1 MKKNDKYDELRDEC
15 FKFTEK
21 LLYEYKHMKSHIEQL
36 EYLKNSIKSEDNIT
50 MRAITYDDIKVS
62 PTYKISNVV
71 RDGVID
77 SVKVSQ
83 EIEIDLYH
91 EKSLLKKIDKAI
103 NNLDS
108 VRKEIIK
115 LRYFDKIEWNIMV
128 TKVHGDEKT
137 LRKYKK
143 EAVTSIAIELF
154 GSKVFKEE
162 NPNLFDML
170 II

>member
-1 MKKNDKYDELRDEC
+1 MKKNDRYDELRDEC

-21 LLYEYKHMKSHIEQL
+21 LLYQYKHMKSHVEQL
-36 EYLKNSIKSEDNIT
+36 EYLKQSIKSEDNIAI
-50 MRAITYDDIKVS
+50 RAITYDDIKVS
-62 PTYKISNVV
+62 PTYQISNAV

-83 EIEIDLYH
+83 EIDIDLYH
-91 EKSLLKKIDKAI
+91 EKSLIKKIDKAI
-103 NNLDS
+103 NNLDPI
-108 VRKEIIK
+108 RKEVIELKYFEQKGWKIIISK
-115 LRYFDKIEWNIMV
+115 LP
-128 TKVHGDEKT
+128 GDEKT

-143 EAVTSIAIELF
+143 QAVTSIAIELF

-170 II
+170 VI